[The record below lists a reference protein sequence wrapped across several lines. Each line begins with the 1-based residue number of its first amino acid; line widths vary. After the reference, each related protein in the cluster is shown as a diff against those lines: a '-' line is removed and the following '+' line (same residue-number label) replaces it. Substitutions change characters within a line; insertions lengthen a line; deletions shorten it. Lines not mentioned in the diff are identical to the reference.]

1 MKKREVMKTKLI
13 LMGALLFLFMT
24 SWTYAQR
31 TPVGDGNL
39 KSNKPTTGVNSSESI
54 QANNPILIITSPT
67 KNEQVESPLIV
78 KGNADRN
85 TVLEVNVVVNY
96 TGGSQDLGTFKV
108 TTNSVGSWS
117 TIPINLWMP
126 EGAKNVKFDITASIE
141 QGDTTYTTN
150 VVSVK
155 PPQKTQTI
163 PLSELKEA
171 RIKKLN
177 PKAIQKS
184 KKRGIQRGAKAVK
197 TPRSPKARN
206 TTKVNNSSRIVG
218 IADTNKPIT
227 QVKPNLQV
235 NKKVFDK
242 IRWSDVKAGSNNLK
256 TEGSGFEDKNLTTM
270 RTVPGDKKK
279 DMFCTNTLLNTK
291 FQTKNFKDFSVTGPP
306 EWLKPGIIM
315 DATKFV
321 QGANVI
327 EERYERGPIT
337 VSFSGG
343 GSKVI
348 ENPKNKS
355 VINTGVKSLINSVP
369 NFRPGASMT
378 YNYSEVHSIEEL
390 NYKVNGR
397 YSNSFYGVAAKLGME
412 SSTYKESHYYL
423 VEFEQYVFNIEVD
436 GLDKE
441 NIFPNDNVD
450 IDKYVYI
457 SRVNYGRRGYF
468 MFRTTKSLEEFGASA
483 SASMSYLGNKAAV
496 EANINKIAKD
506 ESTQVTA
513 FYYGGSSQSA
523 VTDISADWVAKG
535 RKPLEDYIKGIDF
548 SPAEAY
554 PISYELKNLNNERV
568 GMTSQNEQT
577 IETCVPS
584 KDLYLKITLVELQN
598 DTGADGDANDGDYG
612 ITQHVRY
619 KANGKWKKELNNK
632 SEFNKFPHHTNCDRG
647 GENNKL
653 EGHIPLICGGSN
665 RQIHL
670 TENKKPKTRSWNID
684 NSVVYKITPE
694 EANDKNAVFEIDTWV
709 KEYSN
714 KDIVLNHDP
723 RKTKVAIHDV
733 LATLQGIRPLSRLKS
748 FSEDGAVNQTLQFDY
763 FNGGVLPLRYTD
775 QSSNAKI
782 MLEGPIRARNKGEL
796 KKKAFVW
803 LQFEL
808 VDY

>member
-1 MKKREVMKTKLI
+1 MKTKL
-13 LMGALLFLFMT
+13 LFMGALLFLLMT
-24 SWTYAQR
+24 SWSFAQR
-31 TPVGDGNL
+31 TPVGDGSL
-39 KSNKPTTGVNSSESI
+39 KKNKPTTGVNSSETI

-67 KNEQVESPLIV
+67 KNEQVKSPLIV

-85 TVLEVNVVVNY
+85 TVIEVNVVVNY

-108 TTNSVGSWS
+108 NTKSDGSWS

-126 EGAKNVKFDITASIE
+126 EGARNVKFDITASIE

-150 VVSVK
+150 VVSVR

-184 KKRGIQRGAKAVK
+184 KRGGIQTGANGVK
-197 TPRSPKARN
+197 TPRRPKA
-206 TTKVNNSSRIVG
+206 NN
-218 IADTNKPIT
+218 TNKGNKNLGIVRAVDTKNIT
-227 QVKPNLQV
+227 QVKPKNRIDKKLIA

-242 IRWSDVKAGSNNLK
+242 IKWTDPKAGQNSFK

-270 RTVPGDKKK
+270 KTVPGDKKK
-279 DMFCTNTLLNTK
+279 DMFCTNTILNTN
-291 FQTKNFKDFSVTGPP
+291 FQTKSFKDFSVSGPP

-321 QGANVI
+321 QGANII
-327 EERYERGPIT
+327 EERYNRGPIT

-397 YSNSFYGVAAKLGME
+397 YSNSFYDVATKLGME

-436 GLDKE
+436 GLDK
-441 NIFPNDNVD
+441 NSIFPNDNVD
-450 IDKYVYI
+450 LDKYVYV

-468 MFRTTKSLEEFGASA
+468 MFKTTKSLEEFGASA

-496 EANINKIAKD
+496 EANINKIAQD

-523 VTDISADWVAKG
+523 ATDISADWVENG

-568 GMTSQNEQT
+568 GMTSENEQT

-584 KDLYLKITLVELQN
+584 KDLYLKVTLVELQN
-598 DTGADGDANDGDYG
+598 DMADGDDNEGDFG

-619 KANGKWKKELNNK
+619 KANGQWKEELK
-632 SEFNKFPHHTNCDRG
+632 DKTEFNKFPNHKSCVRG
-647 GENNKL
+647 GENDKP
-653 EGHIPLICGGSN
+653 EGFIALICGGMN
-665 RQIHL
+665 RQLHMH
-670 TENKKPKTRSWNID
+670 ERKTPMNRKWNVD
-684 NSVVYKITPE
+684 NSVIFKISPD
-694 EANDKNAVFEIDTWV
+694 EANDKHAVFEIDTWV
-709 KEYSN
+709 KEYSGT
-714 KDIVLNHDP
+714 DIVLNNDP

-733 LATLQGIRPLSRLKS
+733 LATLQGIRPLSKLKAYS
-748 FSEDGAVNQTLQFDY
+748 LDNAVNRKLKFDY
-763 FNGGVLPLRYTD
+763 FGGNFLPLRESEY
-775 QSSNAKI
+775 SSKSNMK
-782 MLEGPIRARNKGEL
+782 LEGPIRARNKGEL